1 MLYFC
6 FVAKTNCMDSVSIT
20 FILAAYIHPD
30 ADSKDALYVCVYFYK
45 INCLRYQDREKN
57 GIEHF

>member
-1 MLYFC
+1 
-6 FVAKTNCMDSVSIT
+6 MDSVSIT
-20 FILAAYIHPD
+20 FILDGYIHPD

-45 INCLRYQDREKN
+45 INCLKYQDREKN